1 MAGPGSER
9 LVRNALRC
17 YPERWRSRHGQ
28 EAAELAMLLMR
39 DGTPARSI
47 AWSYFKGAARTRLV
61 QPRRRLR
68 VAVGALL
75 AAACSLGVSLALLTS
90 SAPANAVTG
99 PCSGVARGAGAAS
112 RGPAPVGH
120 YHDMAGGTARSSASI
135 SIRVTTGKP
144 ANSSA
149 MSGHDQRC

>member
-9 LVRNALRC
+9 LVRHALRC
-17 YPERWRSRHGQ
+17 YPQRWRSRHGE

-39 DGTPARSI
+39 DGTLARSI
-47 AWSYFKGAARTRLV
+47 AWSYLKGAARTRLV

-68 VAVGALL
+68 VAVGALV

-99 PCSGVARGAGAAS
+99 PCSGAARGAGAAG
-112 RGPAPVGH
+112 RGPTTGGH
-120 YHDMAGGTARSSASI
+120 DYMAGGTAGSSASI
-135 SIRVTTGKP
+135 AIRVTTGKP
-144 ANSSA
+144 ASSGA

>member
-17 YPERWRSRHGQ
+17 YPERWRSRHGE

-39 DGTPARSI
+39 DGTPAGSI

-61 QPRRRLR
+61 PPRRRLR
-68 VAVGALL
+68 VAVGALV

-112 RGPAPVGH
+112 HRPIPDGH
-120 YHDMAGGTARSSASI
+120 DDVAGGTARSSASI
-135 SIRVTTGKP
+135 SIRGTTGTP
-144 ANSSA
+144 ANSGG

>member
-1 MAGPGSER
+1 MADRGSER

-17 YPERWRSRHGQ
+17 YPERWRSRHGE
-28 EAAELAMLLMR
+28 EAAELAMLLIR
-39 DGTPARSI
+39 DGTPARSV

-61 QPRRRLR
+61 QPRRCLR
-68 VAVGALL
+68 VAVGALV
-75 AAACSLGVSLALLTS
+75 AAACSLGVSLALLSS

-99 PCSGVARGAGAAS
+99 PCPGVARGAGPAS
-112 RGPAPVGH
+112 RGPAPDGH
-120 YHDMAGGTARSSASI
+120 AYVAGGTARSSASI

-144 ANSSA
+144 ANSGA

>member
-17 YPERWRSRHGQ
+17 YPERWRSRHGE

-68 VAVGALL
+68 VAVGALV

-99 PCSGVARGAGAAS
+99 PCSGAARGAATAS
-112 RGPAPVGH
+112 RELSPDSRNH
-120 YHDMAGGTARSSASI
+120 MAGGAARSSASI
-135 SIRVTTGKP
+135 SISVTTGKP

>member
-17 YPERWRSRHGQ
+17 YPERWRSRHGE

-68 VAVGALL
+68 VAVGALV

-112 RGPAPVGH
+112 HGPIPDGH
-120 YHDMAGGTARSSASI
+120 DYVAGDTARSSASI

>member
-1 MAGPGSER
+1 MAAPGPER

-17 YPERWRSRHGQ
+17 YPERWRSRHGE
-28 EAAELAMLLMR
+28 EAAELAMLLIR
-39 DGTPARSI
+39 DGTPARSV

-68 VAVGALL
+68 VAVGALV
-75 AAACSLGVSLALLTS
+75 AAACSLGVSLALLSS

-99 PCSGVARGAGAAS
+99 PCSGVTRGAGTAS
-112 RGPAPVGH
+112 RGLTPGSH
-120 YHDMAGGTARSSASI
+120 YHVAGGTARSSASV

-144 ANSSA
+144 AYSGA